1 MDRHPKVKAI
11 VSKVKGAFDNILAA
25 EPIKDEEINVKTASN
40 TDNLIVNIF
49 ILTVMNSIE
58 NRTSKGYIHK
68 SSERSE
74 LNRHLRYCY
83 V

>member
-49 ILTVMNSIE
+49 ILTVMNSIVCCMH
-58 NRTSKGYIHK
+58 YA
-68 SSERSE
+68 
-74 LNRHLRYCY
+74 RYNIS
-83 V
+83 